1 MKTLFKNETKI
12 NLLLSRFT
20 ILILVMITLSACSG
34 NERIVKKLFKRLD
47 AREVNKASKYVYPED
62 QVYLYVFNNQFLKN
76 DKAMNFEINQMAHG
90 IKDNEPFVFIKLK
103 CNNCSDNLK
112 KYFNQRGL
120 IIDGLIVDTIWIK
133 KVNESKFLTFP
144 WKWDTKQ
151 ISKDLK
157 LAKVTSEILNIR
169 SGPGQNYSIS
179 GILKEYDKVLIDR
192 STEKNNWLK
201 CFTFDEKGNVN
212 LGYIASNLTQ
222 IEDISFFNI
231 GLFGKLGLLVASI
244 IALVVIILIIPLM
257 LTTIFRSAED
267 NWTLGLILFGVLIGI
282 LFLTYQIIENVL
294 FELFLINLPF

>member
-1 MKTLFKNETKI
+1 MTLFKNEPKAKH
-12 NLLLSRFT
+12 LFSRFAVL
-20 ILILVMITLSACSG
+20 ILILITLSGCNG
-34 NERIVKKLFKRLD
+34 NERKVKKLFKRIN
-47 AREVNKASKYVYPED
+47 AREANKASSYIYPED
-62 QVYLYVFNNQFLKN
+62 QAYLYVFNHQFLIQ
-76 DKAMNFEINQMAHG
+76 DEIMNFEITQMENG
-90 IKDNEPFVFIKLK
+90 IKDSEPFVSLKLK

-112 KYFNQRGL
+112 KYFSKRGL
-120 IIDGLIVDTIWIK
+120 TIDDLIVDTIWIK

-157 LAKVTSEILNIR
+157 LAKVTSETLNIR

-179 GILKEYDKVLIDR
+179 GKLKEYDKVLFDKN
-192 STEKNNWLK
+192 TEKDSWLK

-212 LGYIASNLTQ
+212 PGYISSNLIQ
-222 IEDISFFNI
+222 IEEISFFKI

-244 IALVVIILIIPLM
+244 IALVVVIVVIPLM